1 MVLGGTTIEWQWCCC
16 VSVGTAQCYTC
27 LKRSPQH
34 VQSVRKALM
43 PSIHFSKDIHTG
55 HQAQHFTQGSGNG
68 PRGAR
73 GRWGEPEIRDLLP
86 PVSSRSDLGVITVHW
101 HCSVC
106 RSKLNALGF
115 DSHSR
120 SLENGGSSVWVEQLP
135 APSSARGDAFPST
148 PSSRALCRH
157 KNLEKFPVKAVQS
170 RHLSSRPAFTA
181 QLSVFRRGPGAHL
194 MVHHCMWLRCVR
206 GNPEI
211 PLFRWGHFGR
221 KIGEREEKYCI
232 VTLPITYCQQKYVDK
247 PCSMEKQLRVHRALA
262 GVYFANSSWAELAR
276 TWTNVFAS
284 IGGYRSLNSLMH
296 RFLLYLNTC
305 SSVPC
310 LCVNG

>member
-1 MVLGGTTIEWQWCCC
+1 MVLGATTIEWQWCCC

-73 GRWGEPEIRDLLP
+73 GRWGEPEIRDLLL

-106 RSKLNALGF
+106 RSTLNALGF

-148 PSSRALCRH
+148 SSSRALCRH

-181 QLSVFRRGPGAHL
+181 QLSVFSVSRARSSLDGASLH
-194 MVHHCMWLRCVR
+194 VAAVR
-206 GNPEI
+206 Q
-211 PLFRWGHFGR
+211 R
-221 KIGEREEKYCI
+221 KPR
-232 VTLPITYCQQKYVDK
+232 
-247 PCSMEKQLRVHRALA
+247 
-262 GVYFANSSWAELAR
+262 NSSFQVRIFWNKDRGKGREILHCDLAHHILSAEIRWQAMQYGK
-276 TWTNVFAS
+276 AIQS
-284 IGGYRSLNSLMH
+284 
-296 RFLLYLNTC
+296 
-305 SSVPC
+305 P
-310 LCVNG
+310 